1 MTPKITGT
9 GGNVTLGPITREGD
23 RYLRRLLYTGA
34 VSVVT
39 TARRNPAKH
48 PWLMALLSRLKFRQV
63 AIALA
68 NKMARIIWALLVR
81 GGTYTPNHQP
91 LALAARP

>member
-1 MTPKITGT
+1 M
-9 GGNVTLGPITREGD
+9 
-23 RYLRRLLYTGA
+23 RRLLYTGA

-39 TARRNPAKH
+39 SARRNPAKH

-68 NKMARIIWALLVR
+68 NKMARMIWALLVR